1 MRKSSWKEEQKTEE
15 NEKLSIKEIQNNS
28 KKQEEKKR
36 RFRKKSLSW
45 NISSPINS
53 FVK

>member
-15 NEKLSIKEIQNNS
+15 NEKLSIKEIQNNL
-28 KKQEEKKR
+28 KKTRRKKR

-45 NISSPINS
+45 NISSPNNS
-53 FVK
+53 FIK